1 MPRAAACEYDVG
13 NIDLGESNDWRE
25 RFERVLYI
33 YTSYVVIIDVA
44 EWDWSIIGA
53 SAL

>member
-1 MPRAAACEYDVG
+1 M
-13 NIDLGESNDWRE
+13 IGERGLS
-25 RFERVLYI
+25 VYYI